1 MYLSCR
7 RKPEYSEETGM
18 HREKIRLLAVKQQ
31 LLPYLSVL
39 CHVACSLICVE
50 LWVRKILFCMQF
62 NCYWKINV
70 YFTKVIYRTQSGLFW
85 HHRGSWWLFSTL
97 YVLLRLLSSKH
108 VSVFFFLSL
117 WSNCPVFL
125 CSEMSKK
132 SIFKNRL
139 IVFFFSFFLSF
150 FTHSVSMNWK
160 PQTHFIFGPQH
171 EQEELPLLIDAP
183 SHSSCLL
190 LVWTPNPP
198 LSR

>member
-62 NCYWKINV
+62 SCYWKINV

-85 HHRGSWWLFSTL
+85 QLVVVLNIVCVVKAFKLKARFSL
-97 YVLLRLLSSKH
+97 
-108 VSVFFFLSL
+108 FFF
-117 WSNCPVFL
+117 CPCGQTVLYFSAVKCPKRVF
-125 CSEMSKK
+125 SK
-132 SIFKNRL
+132 
-139 IVFFFSFFLSF
+139 
-150 FTHSVSMNWK
+150 T
-160 PQTHFIFGPQH
+160 
-171 EQEELPLLIDAP
+171 D
-183 SHSSCLL
+183 
-190 LVWTPNPP
+190 
-198 LSR
+198 